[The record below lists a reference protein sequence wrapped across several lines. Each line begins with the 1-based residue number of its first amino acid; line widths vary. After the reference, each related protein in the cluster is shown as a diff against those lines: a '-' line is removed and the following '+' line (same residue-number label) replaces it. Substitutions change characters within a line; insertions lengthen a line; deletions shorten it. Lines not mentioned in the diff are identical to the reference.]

1 MAGATRT
8 AAISVEPRKNGQPA
22 YYQIARPV
30 AGLAIPAHAV
40 GSGWL
45 NQIGGVGPRVI
56 PLNIA
61 LPIKDAIAGGE
72 IVICWISG
80 QPILLERLHFDHI
93 IPWSYGGAT
102 NFANLLPA
110 DAAANFKRG
119 PSLEILRERKIG
131 WKWDLDR
138 KGRSVRVP
146 DRSQRLVRVFT
157 PEGEAVYWSVP
168 NFNLGEFADGAAGAA
183 GLALAIEGAMQ
194 WRSGEFHPEELGE
207 EAAKAAAGYAA
218 RYSAKVAVKALAPR
232 AIALGAS
239 PAAAEVLGGLAGP
252 IGFVAAVYGAEA
264 IEQGVALARG
274 EVTPAKAAKEFVL
287 APVGAVKD
295 TADLAVYGYKL
306 VSPRHRAI
314 RKNQHKWRSINFV
327 PDLKR
332 SDPAEVLALAT
343 WPSPVGAAG
352 PSSAWPAGRNRK
364 PMRQEAV
371 EDSDDD
377 AHARMEVQVRRHGDG
392 PAVCNPG
399 DPDDVVRDVERRGAP
414 GSATTAQAGPT
425 AA

>member
-1 MAGATRT
+1 MNEQRP
-8 AAISVEPRKNGQPA
+8 SNF
-22 YYQIARPV
+22 ARPV
-30 AGLAIPAHAV
+30 AGLAIPAHAF

-45 NQIGGVGPRVI
+45 NQIGGVGSRSI

-72 IVICWISG
+72 IVVCWISD
-80 QPILLERLHFDHI
+80 QPILLERLDLDHI
-93 IPWSYGGAT
+93 IPFSYGGAT

-110 DAAANFKRG
+110 DAGANRSRG
-119 PSLEILRERKIG
+119 NTLDLLRERKIG
-131 WKWDLDR
+131 WKWDLD
-138 KGRSVRVP
+138 KNGRRVRVP
-146 DRSQRLVRVFT
+146 DRSQRLVRVVT

-168 NFNLGEFADGAAGAA
+168 KFDLGELAVGAAAAA
-183 GLALAIEGAMQ
+183 GLAVAIEGTMQ
-194 WRSGEFHPEELGE
+194 WRSGEFRPVDLGE

-232 AIALGAS
+232 AIALGAG
-239 PAAAEVLGGLAGP
+239 PAGVELLGGFAGP
-252 IGFVAAVYGAEA
+252 IGFVAAIYGAEA

-274 EVTPAKAAKEFVL
+274 EVTPAKAATRFVL

-314 RKNQHKWRSINFV
+314 RKNQRKWRSINFI

-343 WPSPVGAAG
+343 WPSPAAAA
-352 PSSAWPAGRNRK
+352 SLDVTRLLQLGRRK
-364 PMRQEAV
+364 EQEAD
-371 EDSDDD
+371 EAGSGPRTATMMPTLGWRYRSD
-377 AHARMEVQVRRHGDG
+377 RHGDG
-392 PAVCNPG
+392 PAVCYPG
-399 DPDDVVRDVERRGAP
+399 DRDDVVRDVGRRGAP
-414 GSATTAQAGPT
+414 RSATIAQAGPT